1 MEFIGFKATTA
12 NDKEVGS
19 EDEVSDVDSLK
30 SFIDDDN
37 KTEIEK
43 DRTFY
48 RNFENVTKP
57 VDETLAEEFHESM
70 REVENLTRFQISAK
84 VLKKKVKW
92 MSLRM

>member
-12 NDKEVGS
+12 SDKEVGS
-19 EDEVSDVDSLK
+19 EDEVNDVDSLK
-30 SFIDDDN
+30 SFIDDDK
-37 KTEIEK
+37 KTEIEE

-84 VLKKKVKW
+84 VLKKKVKR
-92 MSLRM
+92 MSLRI

>member
-19 EDEVSDVDSLK
+19 EDEVNDVDSLK
-30 SFIDDDN
+30 SFIDDDK
-37 KTEIEK
+37 KTEIEE

-92 MSLRM
+92 MSLRI

>member
-1 MEFIGFKATTA
+1 MEFIDFKATTA
-12 NDKEVGS
+12 SDKEVGS
-19 EDEVSDVDSLK
+19 EDEVNDVDSLK
-30 SFIDDDN
+30 SFIDDDK
-37 KTEIEK
+37 KTEIEE

-57 VDETLAEEFHESM
+57 VDETLAEEFHESI

-92 MSLRM
+92 MSLRI